1 MAKDPAMLFYTA
13 DFLIGVA
20 FMSMEER
27 GQYITLL
34 CFQQQRGHL
43 TIDEMT
49 KAVGEVSPEV
59 LGKFVQD
66 EEGKYY
72 NERAEVEITKRNNYS
87 LSRTRNGNATK
98 HMQSICKAYAEHM
111 ENENE
116 IEKDNNKRENRGVGE
131 RERKT
136 FKRPTV
142 EEVADY
148 CRERNNGVDPQAFCD
163 FYESKGW
170 LVGKT
175 PMKDWKA
182 AVRTWE
188 QRHKDEKPATYRG
201 KPLNKAAQEIKSN
214 APNYA
219 AFSWEIVKEAVGGV

>member
-20 FMSMEER
+20 FMTNEEC
-27 GQYITLL
+27 GQYIKLL

-43 TIDEMT
+43 TLDEMT
-49 KAVGEVSPEV
+49 KAVGEVSPAV
-59 LGKFVQD
+59 LEKFVRD
-66 EEGKYY
+66 EDGRYY
-72 NERAEVEITKRNNYS
+72 NERAEVEITKRNNYTT
-87 LSRTRNGNATK
+87 SRRKNLAS
-98 HMQSICKAYAEHM
+98 HMGDHMGDHMEQHMERHM

-116 IEKDNNKRENRGVGE
+116 IEKENNKRENRGVGE

-142 EEVADY
+142 EEVAAY

-188 QRHKDEKPATYRG
+188 PKHPKE
-201 KPLNKAAQEIKSN
+201 KAAPKKTIDTK
-214 APNYA
+214 
-219 AFSWEIVKEAVGGV
+219 AFVDLSWQLFKEGCG